1 MTYVNAGH
9 ESPLLIAA
17 DGRIRALAPTAPAVG
32 MLLEAEFATAE
43 IELQPGDTLIAY
55 TDGVTEA
62 GSAPTSFFGTA
73 GVRRAIT
80 RARAENDDYLSLLEQ
95 AVFEHLDGADL
106 TDDIAMIAV
115 SRQTIG

>member
-1 MTYVNAGH
+1 
-9 ESPLLIAA
+9 
-17 DGRIRALAPTAPAVG
+17 